1 MLFREVIN
9 LISITEGTNEL
20 GDPIKIPVE
29 SPDIFADKQSIRQ
42 SEYYQAVA
50 VGLKPEITLVIRTID
65 YNQAPM
71 LKFNGK
77 KYNIIRTFE
86 KDSEFIELICSGVVN
101 NAIT

>member
-20 GDPIKIPVE
+20 GDPIKIPIE
-29 SPDIFADKQSIRQ
+29 SGNIFADKQSIRQ

-50 VGLKPEITLVIRTID
+50 VGLKPEITFVIRTIE

-71 LKFNGK
+71 LKFNSK

-101 NAIT
+101 NATT